1 MNRNRVFSLVLAAA
15 MVMALLTG
23 CGNSNSS
30 APPADGQGSGE
41 KEKLVV
47 ANWQSYATD
56 ADYGAAAFAEQYGCE
71 VEHYFI
77 SSIPE
82 LLSVLQNGGTGE
94 IDVVCI
100 NPLYLQ
106 QYLNAGVLETI
117 NTDALENY
125 NSLREDFRTI
135 DEVKD
140 GGGNI
145 IGVPWVWG
153 TTSLFYNADVIT
165 GEITSWSD
173 LWDPQY
179 AGMVTLENEYDAAIR
194 TAAMY
199 TGEDP
204 RDPDLDT
211 VKGALVDLKSNVRTY
226 WTSHDDFVKAY
237 TAGEVVI
244 GNVWGSIATEL
255 KNEGFNIQYIHP
267 EEGTVG
273 WCDYWCIVKDTQHR
287 ELAMK
292 WIDYCTGEYF
302 QNCMATAGSQA
313 YTPVNTVVT
322 EQLSDETLQS
332 LWLYPEAPS
341 NVNLALPLT
350 DEKLAGW
357 TALWDEVKAAN

>member
-1 MNRNRVFSLVLAAA
+1 MEAKKALSLVLAIVMA
-15 MVMALLTG
+15 MALLTG
-23 CGNSNSS
+23 CGGSS
-30 APPADGQGSGE
+30 KPAAESKESGK

-56 ADYGAAAFAEQYGCE
+56 SDYGAAAFAEQYNCE

-82 LLSVLQNGGTGE
+82 LLSVLENGGTGK

-117 NTDALENY
+117 DTSKLENY
-125 NSLREDFRTI
+125 NNLREDFRSI

-140 GGGNI
+140 SNGSI

-165 GEITSWSD
+165 DEITSWSA
-173 LWDPQY
+173 LWDSKY

-199 TGEDP
+199 TGQDP
-204 RDPDLDT
+204 RNPDMDT
-211 VKGALVDLKSNVRTY
+211 VEKALVDLKSNVKTY

-237 TAGEVVI
+237 TSGEVVI

-255 KNEGFNIQYIHP
+255 KNEGYNIQYIHP

-273 WCDYWCIVKDTQHR
+273 WCDYWCIVKDTKHE

-292 WIDYCTGEYF
+292 WIDFCTGEYF
-302 QNCMATAGSQA
+302 QNGMATAGSQA
-313 YTPVNTVVT
+313 YSRVNTVVT
-322 EQLSDETLQS
+322 GQLSDETRQS
-332 LWLYPEAPS
+332 LWLYPEGPS

-350 DEKLAGW
+350 DEQLTNW
-357 TALWDEVKAAN
+357 TTLWDEVKAAN

>member
-1 MNRNRVFSLVLAAA
+1 MKTKKFFALLLALAMLLALAA
-15 MVMALLTG
+15 
-23 CGNSNSS
+23 CGNAS
-30 APPADGQGSGE
+30 ADTNETNTNTGA
-41 KEKLVV
+41 KRKLVV

-56 ADYGAAAFAEQYGCE
+56 SDYGAAHFAELYDCE
-71 VEHYFI
+71 VEHYFL

-82 LLSVLQNGGTGE
+82 LLSVLENGGVGQ

-106 QYLNAGVLETI
+106 QYLNAGVLDTI
-117 NTDALENY
+117 DTSALENY
-125 NSLREDFRTI
+125 NNLREDFRTI

-140 GGGNI
+140 ENGNI

-165 GEITSWSD
+165 DEITSWSA
-173 LWDPQY
+173 LWNPQY
-179 AGMVTLENEYDAAIR
+179 AGKVAFENEYDAAIR

-204 RDPDLDT
+204 RNPDTDT
-211 VKGALVDLKSNVRTY
+211 VRTALTDLKSNVKTY

-237 TAGEVVI
+237 TSGEVVI

-267 EEGTVG
+267 EEGTGG
-273 WCDYWCIVKDTQHR
+273 WCDYWCIVRDSANKD
-287 ELAMK
+287 LAMK

-302 QNCMATAGSQA
+302 QNSMATAGAQA
-313 YTPVNTVVT
+313 YSPVNTVVT
-322 EQLSDETLQS
+322 EALSDEARAS
-332 LWLYPEAPS
+332 LWLYPEAPA

-350 DEKLAGW
+350 DEQLTAW
-357 TALWDEVKAAN
+357 TSLWDEVKAAK

>member
-1 MNRNRVFSLVLAAA
+1 MKAKKLFALLLALAMPLALAA
-15 MVMALLTG
+15 
-23 CGNSNSS
+23 CGS
-30 APPADGQGSGE
+30 AGTDTKEPASGE
-41 KEKLVV
+41 KRKLVV

-56 ADYGAAAFAEQYGCE
+56 SDYGAAHFAELNDCE
-71 VEHYFI
+71 VEHYFL

-82 LLSVLQNGGTGE
+82 LLSVLENGGVGQ

-106 QYLNAGVLETI
+106 QYLNAGVLDTI
-117 NTDALENY
+117 DTSALENY
-125 NSLREDFRTI
+125 NNLREDFRTI

-140 GGGNI
+140 ADGNI

-165 GEITSWSD
+165 DEITSWSS

-179 AGMVTLENEYDAAIR
+179 AGKVAFENEYDAAIR

-199 TGEDP
+199 AGEEP
-204 RDPDLDT
+204 RNPDIDT
-211 VKGALVDLKSNVRTY
+211 VRTALTDLKSNVKTY

-237 TAGEVVI
+237 TSGEVVI

-255 KNEGFNIQYIHP
+255 KNEGYNIQYVHP

-273 WCDYWCIVKDTQHR
+273 WCDYWCIVRDSANKD
-287 ELAMK
+287 LAMK

-302 QNCMATAGSQA
+302 QNSMATTGSQL
-313 YTPVNTVVT
+313 YSPVNTVVT
-322 EQLSDETLQS
+322 EALPDEARAL
-332 LWLYPEAPS
+332 LWLYPEAPA

-350 DEKLAGW
+350 DEQLTAW
-357 TALWDEVKAAN
+357 TSLWDEVKAAK

>member
-1 MNRNRVFSLVLAAA
+1 MKQKNVFSLVLACAL
-15 MVMALLTG
+15 VVSLLTG
-23 CGNSNSS
+23 CG
-30 APPADGQGSGE
+30 GSGGTSQE
-41 KEKLVV
+41 GGGSGAKEKLVV

-56 ADYGAAAFAEQYGCE
+56 ADYGAAAFAELYDCE

-82 LLSVLQNGGTGE
+82 LLSVLENGGTGE

-106 QYLNAGVLETI
+106 QYLDAGVLETI
-117 NTDALENY
+117 DTAQLENY
-125 NSLREDFRTI
+125 DNLREDFRSI

-140 GGGNI
+140 SQGNI

-153 TTSLFYNADVIT
+153 TTSLFYNADVISD
-165 GEITSWSD
+165 EITSWSD
-173 LWDPQY
+173 LWDPKY

-199 TGEDP
+199 AGEDP
-204 RDPDLDT
+204 RNPDMET
-211 VKGALVDLKSNVRTY
+211 VEQALVALKSNVKTY

-237 TAGEVVI
+237 TSGEVAI

-255 KNEGFNIQYIHP
+255 KNEGFNIQYVHP

-273 WCDYWCIVKDTQHR
+273 WCDYWCIVKDTEHQD
-287 ELAMK
+287 LAMK
-292 WIDYCTGEYF
+292 WIDYCTGESF
-302 QNCMATAGSQA
+302 QNAMATAGSQA
-313 YTPVNTVVT
+313 YCPVNTVVT
-322 EQLSDETLQS
+322 EQLSDETRQS
-332 LWLYPEAPS
+332 LWLYPEAPT

-350 DEKLAGW
+350 DEQLNQW
-357 TALWDEVKAAN
+357 TTLWDEVKAAN